1 MFMDS
6 SSVLPDV
13 TIYPP
18 SLKLC
23 CFPIRGSI
31 GIHYMGIEPSVANV
45 AQPAFRTYGLLLC
58 AKFIH
63 LAQQATNL
71 ANQTQAAATLQPS
84 YFLPPPLSSS
94 SHRHAGPHPFP
105 DSSPR
110 TEWEAGRSAPARR
123 AAAGRLG
130 REGFACSEGGEAL

>member
-13 TIYPP
+13 TCYTL
-18 SLKLC
+18 SLKLT

-31 GIHYMGIEPSVANV
+31 GIHYVGIEPSVANV
-45 AQPAFRTYGLLLC
+45 AQPAFLTYVLLLC

-71 ANQTQAAATLQPS
+71 ATQTQAASTLQPS
-84 YFLPPPLSSS
+84 YFLPPPALVIVAPPRQSSS
-94 SHRHAGPHPFP
+94 L
-105 DSSPR
+105 PR
-110 TEWEAGRSAPARR
+110 VLTANGVGGRKVGSCK
-123 AAAGRLG
+123 
-130 REGFACSEGGEAL
+130 EGSGETSWPGGICVQ

>member
-71 ANQTQAAATLQPS
+71 ATQTQAAATLQPS
-84 YFLPPPLSSS
+84 NFLPPPALVILAPPRRSTSLP
-94 SHRHAGPHPFP
+94 RLLTANGVGGRKVGPCKE
-105 DSSPR
+105 DS
-110 TEWEAGRSAPARR
+110 
-123 AAAGRLG
+123 
-130 REGFACSEGGEAL
+130 GGMSWPGGICVQ